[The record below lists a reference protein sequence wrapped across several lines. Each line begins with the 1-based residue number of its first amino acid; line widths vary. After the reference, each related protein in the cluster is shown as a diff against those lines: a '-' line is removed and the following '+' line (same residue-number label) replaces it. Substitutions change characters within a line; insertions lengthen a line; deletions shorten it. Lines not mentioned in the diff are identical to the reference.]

1 MLIKVTDTKNREF
14 FINPLYV
21 KALREKKPGLVE
33 ISGVTTQWGTA
44 LVVQEDMQAL
54 ADRLSVAM
62 PDSPAM
68 SAVLAAIRD
77 QEEQAAAAAA
87 AAG

>member
-1 MLIKVTDTKNREF
+1 MFIKVTDTKNRVYY
-14 FINPLYV
+14 INPLYV
-21 KALREKKPGLVE
+21 KALREKKPGVIE
-33 ISGVTTQWGTA
+33 ISGVTTQWGTS
-44 LVVQEDMQAL
+44 LLVQEDMQAL

-68 SAVLAAIRD
+68 AAVLTSVRD